1 MARRALTRPRRL
13 SCPALPRPARLR
25 PAPATPRQRFERITP
40 ATLRRVDRLVARI
53 EAGQVKPAELAT
65 LEGDEA
71 ALVLL
76 ALRYAGALDRLDPEI
91 VDLVAERVFL

>member
-1 MARRALTRPRRL
+1 M
-13 SCPALPRPARLR
+13 R
-25 PAPATPRQRFERITP
+25 PAPATDRQRFDTVTP

-53 EAGQVKPAELAT
+53 ETGQAKPADLAT
-65 LEGDEA
+65 LGGDEA

-76 ALRYAGALDRLDPEI
+76 ALRYAGALDRIDPEI